1 MVNDLND
8 PLLLGHIPSQKIY
21 LNDYKRKSEEKE
33 RRNIPEKFK
42 ISQFRDGR
50 CFTMMIKK
58 PSNPGPAPPL
68 RSETEGTQTEE
79 AQRGVVREAEK
90 PG

>member
-1 MVNDLND
+1 
-8 PLLLGHIPSQKIY
+8 
-21 LNDYKRKSEEKE
+21 
-33 RRNIPEKFK
+33 
-42 ISQFRDGR
+42 
-50 CFTMMIKK
+50 MMIKK

-90 PG
+90 PGWPEPWPGPLYKVDRGANWGVSREQKRRDSQSQDE

>member
-1 MVNDLND
+1 M
-8 PLLLGHIPSQKIY
+8 IT
-21 LNDYKRKSEEKE
+21 KE
-33 RRNIPEKFK
+33 RVKRGVGFVKGNIPEKFK